1 MVLPKPSWAVS
12 VTVKELPAVV
22 LAGADTA
29 NTLAGPAL
37 TVTDSPVPLLIGVVS
52 VTTML
57 AVSAL

>member
-1 MVLPKPSWAVS
+1 VS
-12 VTVKELPAVV
+12 VTVTGLPAVV

-29 NTLAGPAL
+29 NTLAVPAL
-37 TVTDSPVPLLIGVVS
+37 TVTDSPVPLLIDAEVS